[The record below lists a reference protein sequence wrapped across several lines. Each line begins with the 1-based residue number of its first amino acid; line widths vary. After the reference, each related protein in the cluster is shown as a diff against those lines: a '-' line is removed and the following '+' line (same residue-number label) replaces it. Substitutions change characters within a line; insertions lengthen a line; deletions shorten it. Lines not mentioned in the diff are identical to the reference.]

1 MKTFTCD
8 QSRSGFSDYLA
19 GECGRPEANL
29 IEAHVGACPPCR
41 LYVESLVWQDR
52 VIVELAGRAR
62 LDSMAARISSSLDSL
77 DQVTVGDTE
86 PAGPR
91 RWIALAAAAVL
102 LFAAGAAAV
111 HFWPAR
117 TADVAQALP
126 GITPPPPVPE
136 VKTLPGPEAR
146 EQDPA
151 PPPEPSPPVPD
162 VTPPSD
168 QPRPPARP
176 DPRRAP
182 VPENRVAPNP
192 APIEGPVVPP
202 AVARDSDRPAPVQK
216 PPDIRLAPAMTVDE
230 AINRGVGFLR
240 LRSPKLDFSRPGR
253 EPRPEELTLWTYF
266 MAGLPESDP
275 EFQRLFRGVLDRKLE
290 RTYEV
295 ALQAMLLEE
304 LDRVK
309 YQWRI
314 HQCAQFL
321 ADNQCRNGQWSYGDR
336 SLFVD
341 EIAST
346 PVAATSSK
354 PGPKGFTAASS
365 PYVKD
370 KPAIKKL
377 VPVQKRREGP
387 ESGDN
392 SNSMYAA
399 LGMRACHDA
408 GIQFPEA
415 IVRAAE
421 KAWRDAIHVTGD
433 EGGWCYG
440 PKGHAHK
447 PYGSMTAGGVGSLVI
462 YDYILRR
469 DWRKDVEVK
478 LGLTWMARNFSVT
491 YNPGPYEHANAQE
504 NTRAQVFYFLYALER
519 AGILFGAERF
529 GAHEWYK
536 EGSKELL
543 DTQRLDGA
551 WISNDEVHDTCFAI
565 LFLRRATRGLQPVST
580 GK

>member
-1 MKTFTCD
+1 VKTFTCD
-8 QSRSGFSDYLA
+8 QTRSGFSDFLA

-29 IEAHVGACPPCR
+29 IEAHVGVCPPCR
-41 LYVESLVWQDR
+41 HFVESLVWQDR

-77 DQVTVGDTE
+77 NQVAVGDAE

-91 RWIALAAAAVL
+91 RWIAAAAAAVL

-111 HFWPAR
+111 HFWPGR

-126 GITPPPPVPE
+126 GTPPLPVPE
-136 VKTLPGPEAR
+136 VKTLPGPEPR
-146 EQDPA
+146 ELDPA
-151 PPPEPSPPVPD
+151 PPPDPSPPAPD
-162 VTPPSD
+162 VI
-168 QPRPPARP
+168 
-176 DPRRAP
+176 P
-182 VPENRVAPNP
+182 VPEAPRP
-192 APIEGPVVPP
+192 APQVDPRKVP
-202 AVARDSDRPAPVQK
+202 AQEHKVAQNPAPVQEPVSPAQARDSGRPVPAQR
-216 PPDIRLAPAMTVDE
+216 PPEKIELAPARTVDE

-240 LRSPKLDFSRPGR
+240 LRSPKLDFARTGR
-253 EPRPEELTLWTYF
+253 EARPEELTLWTYF

-321 ADNQCRNGQWSYGDR
+321 ADNQCKNGQWSYGDR

-346 PVAATSSK
+346 LVAATSSK

-377 VPVQKRREGP
+377 VQVQKRREGP

-408 GIQFPEA
+408 GVQFPEA
-415 IVRAAE
+415 MVRAAE
-421 KAWRDAIHVTGD
+421 KAWRDAFHVTAPD

-447 PYGSMTAGGVGSLVI
+447 PYGSMTAGGIGSLVI
-462 YDYILRR
+462 YDYILRK

-478 LGLTWMARNFSVT
+478 LGLTWLARNFSVS

-504 NTRAQVFYFLYALER
+504 NTKAQVFYFLYALER
-519 AGILFGAERF
+519 AGILFGAEKF
-529 GAHEWYK
+529 GPHEWYK

-543 DTQRLDGA
+543 DIQRLDGA
-551 WISNDEVHDTCFAI
+551 WISNDEIHDTCFAI